1 MAPPSKQPNTL
12 IAGGAGFIG
21 SHLCDRFLRDG
32 HRVTC
37 VDNLLTGRLENVD
50 HLLGN
55 PDFTF
60 LHQDISSSA
69 DLGSG
74 YDYILNF
81 ACPASPIDYLKFP
94 FETLDVG
101 SFGMKNFLDV
111 AHKSGAV
118 ILQASTSE
126 VYGDPLVHPQ
136 DESYWGHVNPIGP
149 RSVYDESKRFAE
161 ALMASYHRE
170 LGVQTRIIRIFNT
183 YGPRMRLDDG
193 RVLPTFMKQ
202 ALSGEPISI
211 FGDGSQ
217 TRSFCYV
224 DDLVEG
230 IVRLLHSD
238 ETDPVNIGNPDEIT
252 IGQFAEEIVALTGSG
267 SPISYHP
274 LPEDDPK
281 VRQPDI
287 TKARRVLGWF
297 PQMNRKKGLEA
308 TLGYFE
314 EEVSKLGLTTAKPA
328 VAHRPLGRMGNR
340 GAIQRRSRQSESFRH
355 RAWKKIKITDP
366 RT

>member
-1 MAPPSKQPNTL
+1 MASPSKQPKTL

-21 SHLCDRFLRDG
+21 SHLCDRFIRDG
-32 HRVTC
+32 HHVTC

-60 LHQDISSSA
+60 LHQDISTST
-69 DLGSG
+69 DLGRDF
-74 YDYILNF
+74 DYILNF
-81 ACPASPIDYLKFP
+81 ACPASPIDYLKYP
-94 FETLDVG
+94 METLDVG
-101 SFGMKNFLDV
+101 SFGMKNLLDL
-111 AHKSGAV
+111 ARLSNAR

-136 DESYWGHVNPIGP
+136 NESYWGHVNPIGP

-170 LGVQTRIIRIFNT
+170 FGTQTRMVRIFNT

-238 ETDPVNIGNPDEIT
+238 EADPVNLGNPDEIT
-252 IGQFAEEIVALTGSG
+252 IGQFAEEIVELTGSR
-267 SPISYHP
+267 STISYHP

-287 TKARRVLGWF
+287 TKARRVLGWA
-297 PQMNRKKGLEA
+297 PIMDRKEGLAA
-308 TLGYFE
+308 TLGYFVD
-314 EEVSKLGLTTAKPA
+314 EVAKLGISTHKR
-328 VAHRPLGRMGNR
+328 VVEHRPLGRLGSR
-340 GAIQRRSRQSESFRH
+340 GAVQRRQRQSEAFRH